1 MKNKIVY
8 YALGAVALYYLYD
21 WYKKKMPGTPII
33 QTTNQELI
41 PSVGIQQAN
50 ALPVS
55 MTATPNDLAPGL
67 SIVSDLINISPTPAP
82 APTKEI
88 PTYQTFYGESLNGV
102 KVAKVPMTC

>member
-55 MTATPNDLAPGL
+55 MPATQNELAPGL
-67 SIVSDLINISPTPAP
+67 SIVTDLISTPVSTP
-82 APTKEI
+82 FKEI
-88 PTYQTFYGESLNGV
+88 PTYQSFYGETLSGV
-102 KVAKVPMTC
+102 KVGKVPMTC